1 MNMKTY
7 SLFPDGKTLLIIF
20 IISFITHKLAAQL
33 SIILG
38 DYFDK
43 LYQLEG
49 FHELTFKGVVLIMQ
63 SPVIFIFGLYL
74 GKQLS

>member
-33 SIILG
+33 SISLG

-43 LYQLEG
+43 LYQREG